1 MKTCEEKKYVFEIL
15 THYLCMYW
23 NDMDTNEQSI
33 SENEKL
39 KIRINKNDEKET
51 ERDNGFT

>member
-1 MKTCEEKKYVFEIL
+1 
-15 THYLCMYW
+15 
-23 NDMDTNEQSI
+23 MDTNEQSI